1 MRFMA
6 DAGAKGTADG
16 AAATPIRTVPTV
28 CKVGACEPF
37 CGIEVDVQDGRMVG
51 VRPDPEHPI
60 SEGYVCIKGMNI
72 LGYQNS
78 PDRLTHPLRR
88 EPTGW
93 VRASWA
99 EATAA
104 IGEKLRAIA
113 DASGPRSIAT
123 YWGNSAD
130 SIAITMANT
139 FCHAFGSPN
148 SYNVLSLEYTDR
160 GVVAH
165 ELYGNE
171 NLILQPDVRRARYAI
186 LLGTNPVVT
195 QGLTLLQRRPHVA
208 EDLKAARAAGG
219 VLVVVDPRA
228 TQTTR
233 LADHHLAIRPG
244 TDLYFLLALIR
255 TIIDE
260 RLHDAAFVREHTAGF
275 AVWEELAR
283 EMTPARAEEVT
294 GIAAGTIRDVARGF
308 AAADGAYASTRVGVQ
323 TSHNPV
329 LTEWA
334 VATLCAITGNID
346 RPGGLYYNPG
356 VLDIP
361 ALIEKFTKRKNSSPS
376 RIGGYPP
383 VFGGLPAAVLPDEIL
398 TPGDGQVRALVVVAG
413 NPVLSFPDTAK
424 VEAALRQLELLVS
437 VDIFLNDTATFA
449 HWVLPAATQFE
460 QGGFHFLASAFDP
473 RPYAELR
480 PKLVDP
486 PGECRGE
493 WDMFKDLSRAA
504 RVPFLN
510 NPTFDRLARLLDRVG
525 IGFTPAMLYRYLLLG
540 KRPSYRILKGSPRG
554 APGRP
559 FEHGGFFTTVI
570 QTEDRRIQLAPD
582 RLVAALP
589 RALALPPG
597 PTADRPFLLI
607 SGARRLASYN
617 SWTHNIPALVEKL
630 KGNWATMN
638 DEDAARLRVADG
650 DRIRLSSPT
659 GVIEI
664 EARVSGDIAP
674 GVVAVHQHW
683 GHTYE
688 SGMHTAR
695 RYPGVNVNRLH
706 ADDVRDPFC
715 GMPVFNGTPV
725 AVERM

>member
-1 MRFMA
+1 MA
-6 DAGAKGTADG
+6 DMEAEGTAKAPDG
-16 AAATPIRTVPTV
+16 APIRTVPTV

-37 CGIEVDVQDGRMVG
+37 CGIQVDVQDGRMVD

-88 EPTGW
+88 DATGW

-99 EATAA
+99 EATQA
-104 IGEKLRAIA
+104 IGGQLRAIA
-113 DASGPRSIAT
+113 DASGARSIAT

-130 SIAITMANT
+130 SVGITMANT

-160 GVVAH
+160 GVVAQ

-171 NLILQPDVRRARYAI
+171 NLVLQPDVSRARYAI

-208 EDLKAARAAGG
+208 EDLKRAKAAGG
-219 VLVVVDPRA
+219 VLVVVDPRV

-260 RLHDAAFVREHTAGF
+260 RLYDAAFIGEHATGF
-275 AVWEELAR
+275 DVWEGLAR
-283 EMTPARAEEVT
+283 EMTPARAQEIT
-294 GIAAGTIRDVARGF
+294 GIAADTIRDIARGF
-308 AAADGAYASTRVGVQ
+308 AGADGAYASTRVGVQ

-346 RPGGLYYNPG
+346 RPGGLYNNPG

-361 ALIEKFTKRKNSSPS
+361 ALIQKFTKRNNTSPS

-413 NPVLSFPDTAK
+413 NPVISFPETAK
-424 VEAALRQLELLVS
+424 VEAALRKLELLVS

-460 QGGFHFLASAFDP
+460 QGAFHFLVNAFDP
-473 RPYAELR
+473 KPYAELR

-493 WDMFKDLSRAA
+493 WDIFKDLSRAA

-510 NPTFDRLARLLDRVG
+510 NPTFDRLARLLDRAG
-525 IGFTPAMLYRYLLLG
+525 IEFTPAMLYRYLLLG
-540 KRPSYRILKGSPRG
+540 KTPSYGTLRRSPRG
-554 APGRP
+554 APGKP
-559 FEHGGFFTTVI
+559 FALGGFFRTEI
-570 QTEDRRIQLAPD
+570 HTEDRRIHLAPE
-582 RLVAALP
+582 RLVAELP
-589 RALALPPG
+589 RALAAPPG
-597 PTADRPFLLI
+597 PTADLPFLLI

-617 SWTHNIPALVEKL
+617 SWTHNIPALVERL
-630 KGNWATMN
+630 KGNWATVN
-638 DEDAARLRVADG
+638 DRDAGQLGIADG
-650 DRIRLSSPT
+650 DKIRLRSATSA
-659 GVIEI
+659 IDI
-664 EARVSGDIAP
+664 EARVSAEISP

-695 RYPGVNVNRLH
+695 KYPGVNVNRLH
-706 ADDVRDPFC
+706 PDQVRDPLC
-715 GMPVFNGTPV
+715 GMPVFNGTPI
-725 AVERM
+725 ALERI